1 MLKYSRYVIVA
12 SLLGL
17 TLAACG
23 TGTGPGAASGNTR
36 IVFKSATLPSATA
49 VPDSGLTIQWG
60 DRDVRYSSNVIPLD
74 AVDSIKVTLAAIQV
88 MQFSQ
93 DTAVQD
99 TAGQD
104 STSSAGFWGGHFG
117 MFQSRWVTIDVP
129 VGTTIDLLHLPAD
142 GMTVANADLQ
152 PGTYG
157 QVRLLFTQ
165 ATITLGKDV
174 TLPDSSVIAAGTYP
188 LQIGRN
194 STWLYV
200 QVSPFTV
207 AQGQADVVVT
217 FDPAA
222 SVRAI
227 IVLND
232 GTLVMPP
239 VVRATCNRSE
249 ASDSTS
255 TGGSGG

>member
-1 MLKYSRYVIVA
+1 MSKFSRYFLVA
-12 SLLGL
+12 SVLGL
-17 TLAACG
+17 SLAACD
-23 TGTGPGAASGNTR
+23 TGVGAGASSGNTR
-36 IVFKSATLPSATA
+36 IVFKSAALPSATA

-60 DRDVRYSSNVIPLD
+60 DHDVRYSHNAIPLD
-74 AVDSIKVTLAAIQV
+74 AVDSVKVTLAAIQV

-93 DTAVQD
+93 DSMAQD
-99 TAGQD
+99 TTGQD
-104 STSSAGFWGGHFG
+104 STGSTGYEGDHFG
-117 MFQSRWVTIDVP
+117 MFQGRWVTIDVP
-129 VGTTIDLLHLPAD
+129 VGTTIDLMHLPTD
-142 GMTVANADLQ
+142 GMTVANTDLQ

-157 QVRLLFTQ
+157 QVRMLFTQ

-174 TLPDSSVIAAGTYP
+174 TLPDSTVIAAGTYP
-188 LQIGRN
+188 LEIGRN
-194 STWLYV
+194 SSWLYV

-239 VVRATCNRSE
+239 VVRASCNRSE
-249 ASDSTS
+249 ASDSTQ